1 MPGAVRTKV
10 VFRSAP
16 IAASGA
22 SQTFKHRLGL
32 APRFVKVI
40 LNDIPSVA
48 CTVVI
53 GTSTRVLVDVQ
64 VTPAAT
70 VYIIEAEK

>member
-1 MPGAVRTKV
+1 MPGDVRTKV

-16 IAASGA
+16 IASSGA

-40 LNDIPSVA
+40 LNDIPTVP

-53 GTSTRVLVDVQ
+53 GTSTRILVDVT
-64 VTPAAT
+64 VTPAA
-70 VYIIEAEK
+70 VQYIIEAEK